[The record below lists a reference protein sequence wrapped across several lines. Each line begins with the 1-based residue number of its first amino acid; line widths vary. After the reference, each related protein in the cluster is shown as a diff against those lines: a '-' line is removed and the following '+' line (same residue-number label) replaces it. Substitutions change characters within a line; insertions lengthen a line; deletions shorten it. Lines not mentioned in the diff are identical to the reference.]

1 VGRLSRAA
9 RPKAAFHG
17 ACAPDGSG
25 EPPHRKVPRKVNTRI
40 IGLGNS
46 ILTDDGVGIYAAREI
61 RRCLTE
67 IGRLDIDIVES
78 EVAGFELMELMA
90 GWKHVILVDSI
101 QFEGL
106 EPGTVVRIEPDDLHT
121 SLRLRSVHDIDLPT
135 ALELGRRIG
144 LEMPAKLTIFGI
156 RAQDALT
163 LGESLT
169 EAAERGLNEAVDL
182 VLKEIRDSRFEIQD

>member
-1 VGRLSRAA
+1 M
-9 RPKAAFHG
+9 H
-17 ACAPDGSG
+17 
-25 EPPHRKVPRKVNTRI
+25 TRI

-135 ALELGRRIG
+135 ALELG
-144 LEMPAKLTIFGI
+144 
-156 RAQDALT
+156 
-163 LGESLT
+163 
-169 EAAERGLNEAVDL
+169 
-182 VLKEIRDSRFEIQD
+182 

>member
-1 VGRLSRAA
+1 M
-9 RPKAAFHG
+9 
-17 ACAPDGSG
+17 
-25 EPPHRKVPRKVNTRI
+25 NTRI

-61 RRCLTE
+61 GRRLAE
-67 IGRLDIDIVES
+67 MGRPDIDIVES

-106 EPGTVVRIEPDDLHT
+106 EPGTVVRIEPSDLHT

-135 ALELGRRIG
+135 VLELGRRMG
-144 LEMPAKLTIFGI
+144 LEMPARLTIFGI
-156 RAQDALT
+156 QAQDALT

-169 EAAERGLNEAVDL
+169 KAAECGLKEAVDL
-182 VLKEIRDSRFEIQD
+182 VLKEIRDSKFEI